1 MRIEYFSGW
10 HKVEDI
16 NGPVVPWYWACE
28 QFGHPEPSGRWFY
41 MNENYYFKEEKD
53 ATMFLL
59 RWA

>member
-1 MRIEYFSGW
+1 MKVEYFNGW

-16 NGPVVPWYWACE
+16 DGIPDPWYWCYE
-28 QFGHPEPSGRWFY
+28 SLGSPEPNGRWFF

-59 RWA
+59 RWS